1 MIEIA
6 PLRSV
11 RCPASFI
18 ATLDIQPAQAEQM
31 ALTPENLAVLLTSG
45 SVWAAYREGVP
56 VAIAGLLE
64 FWPGRVVAWAYI
76 GRRAGPAML
85 KVTRMA
91 RRELARIH
99 AVHAGQGRI
108 ELCVQDGHD
117 AGGRWARQLGF
128 FVESRMRRFYG
139 GKDYYMYIYGD

>member
-1 MIEIA
+1 MIDIA

-11 RCPASFI
+11 RCPESFI
-18 ATLDIQPAQAEQM
+18 TTLDIQPAQAEQM
-31 ALTPENLAVLLTSG
+31 ALTPENLAALLTSG
-45 SVWAAYREGVP
+45 AVWAAYLNGQP

-64 FWPGRVVAWAYI
+64 FWPGRIVAWAYM
-76 GRRAGPAML
+76 GRKAGPAML
-85 KVTRMA
+85 KITRAA

-99 AVHAGQGRI
+99 AAHAGKGRI

-128 FVESRMRRFYG
+128 ALESRMRRFYG
-139 GKDYYMYIYGD
+139 GQDYYMYVYGE